1 MKKILSICQKTI
13 LEYLREPVLLV
24 MLFAF
29 PVLLLSIYYVGFG
42 QKDQG
47 LSQYLS
53 VAVLNRDE
61 GGQRADGLWWGGE
74 ALAESL
80 RSARYDGA
88 PVFKVFTVTDET
100 SARIALR
107 ERKISLMVIIP
118 PEFSQSLLDISAGK
132 STPPAAVTLLGDPHS
147 TTFVFAQGFIN
158 GLVYDFARQTL
169 GWQMEVDIPY
179 EFVTGTGT
187 MSDFDFGVPGMIIF
201 GLSLLVVTTAQTL
214 VREKEN
220 GTLRRLRLTAA
231 GAIHLLPGIAL
242 AQMAL
247 ALALTPFIF
256 GVAVLMGF
264 QNHGSFLIA
273 MGVCI
278 LFSLPMVGVG
288 LITASIT
295 RTDGEAANL
304 GATLGVLMALLSGA
318 MYPMPNAPLF
328 TLGRRTIQIYDL
340 LPPTHAAAAMRRVLV
355 LGDGLESIGFELA
368 ALAGL
373 SILFLATG
381 IVLYGQLRMKNEA

>member
-1 MKKILSICQKTI
+1 MKKILSISQKTI
-13 LEYLREPVLLV
+13 LEYLREPALLV

-29 PVLLLSIYYVGFG
+29 PVLLLSVYYIGFG
-42 QKDQG
+42 QKDRG

-61 GGQRADGLWWGGE
+61 GGQRAGGLWRGGE
-74 ALAESL
+74 ALAEAL
-80 RSARYDGA
+80 RAAEYEGA
-88 PVFKVFTVTDET
+88 PVFNVTTVTDEA
-100 SARIALR
+100 SARITLR
-107 ERKISLMVIIP
+107 ERKISLMMIIP
-118 PEFSQSLLDISAGK
+118 PEFSQSLLDISTGQ
-132 STPPAAVTLLGDPHS
+132 STRPAAITLQGDLYS
-147 TTFVFAQGFIN
+147 ISFIFAQGFIN

-169 GWQMEVDIPY
+169 GREMEVDIPY

-220 GTLRRLRLTAA
+220 NTLRRLRLTAA

-242 AQMAL
+242 AQMVL

-256 GVAVLMGF
+256 GVAILMGF
-264 QNHGSFLIA
+264 ENHGSFLLAI
-273 MGVCI
+273 GVCV
-278 LFSLPMVGVG
+278 LFTLPMVGAG
-288 LITASIT
+288 LITASVT

-328 TLGRRTIQIYDL
+328 TLGNRTIQIYDL

-355 LGDGLESIGFELA
+355 LGDGIEAIGFELA
-368 ALAGL
+368 ALAIL
-373 SILFLATG
+373 SVIFLATG
-381 IVLYGQLRMKNEA
+381 IILYGQLQMKRQ